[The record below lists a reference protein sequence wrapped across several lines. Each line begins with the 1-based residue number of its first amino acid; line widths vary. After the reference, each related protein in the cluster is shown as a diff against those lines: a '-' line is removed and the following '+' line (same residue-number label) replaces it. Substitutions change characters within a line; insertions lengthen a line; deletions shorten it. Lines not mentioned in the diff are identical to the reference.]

1 MVDNCA
7 RTELQRGERTESVR
21 CLYLHLLLGEAPV
34 GEAQRPAGESQR
46 QGEDGRVQC
55 AHLDGEDNIFI
66 YKSTKQNRAPIRCGR
81 ITHQHLIP
89 NLHAQVLNGLERMGY
104 RVVTSSSMI
113 TGYGKHDTRDFIW
126 TLHKVNIKIF

>member
-21 CLYLHLLLGEAPV
+21 CLYLHLPLGEAPV

-66 YKSTKQNRAPIRCGR
+66 YNSMPYKTKPSAYK
-81 ITHQHLIP
+81 
-89 NLHAQVLNGLERMGY
+89 M
-104 RVVTSSSMI
+104 
-113 TGYGKHDTRDFIW
+113 W
-126 TLHKVNIKIF
+126 